1 VTQPGVLIVEDDEVL
16 RAVLEDALGA
26 EGYAVTATDSAV
38 GALSLARLVEPHA
51 ILLDLG
57 LPYRSGA
64 SLLADLKAHRDTAD
78 IPVIVL
84 SGLVEGLPPH
94 RRAQAAAVLE
104 KPVDLDALLGA
115 VRAAVASSN
124 GD

>member
-1 VTQPGVLIVEDDEVL
+1 VLVVEDDAGL

-26 EGYAVTATDSAV
+26 EGYAVTATDSAL
-38 GALSLARLVEPHA
+38 GARSLARLVEPDA
-51 ILLDLG
+51 VVLDLG

-64 SLLADLKAHRDTAD
+64 SLLAELKADPETRD

-84 SGLVEGLPPH
+84 SGMVEVLTPP

-115 VRAAVASSN
+115 VRAAVR
-124 GD
+124 